1 MNRILLALLINFWK
15 LLLLLPKTMH
25 KVLIYIFG
33 NFIYLMPIKRNKIS
47 KKNIDLCFPH
57 LSGIER
63 KRLHKLNVFAS
74 AKVIFDSGI
83 AWFWSDKKINKLINY
98 EIKGLSN
105 LLNEQKNN
113 NGILLFFKHSLHL
126 ELDARLLGMNAE
138 IYGVE
143 RVHNSDSFDSIQKRG
158 RLKSVKD
165 TCDRNN
171 PIKFIR
177 WLKKG
182 KTVLYAT
189 DQDYGLDQSDI
200 VNFFN
205 HPAATISAPLKII
218 QSTKCKTFF
227 INSFVQDRKYILEV
241 EQLNLDQSNEV
252 NFSKNLNLFMENKIK
267 ENPEEYLWQHR
278 RFKSTLGKKNF
289 YA

>member
-15 LLLLLPKTMH
+15 LLLLLPRPMH
-25 KVLIYIFG
+25 KGLAYILG
-33 NFIYLMPIKRNKIS
+33 NLIYLMPIKRNKIS
-47 KKNIDLCFPH
+47 KKNIDLCFPT
-57 LSGIER
+57 LSEMGR
-63 KRLHKLNVFAS
+63 NRLHKLNVLAS

-83 AWFWSDKKINKLINY
+83 AWFWSDKKINRFIHY

-126 ELDARLLGMNAE
+126 ELDARLLGMNSE

-143 RVHNSDSFDSIQKRG
+143 RVHNSDSFDSIQKKG

-182 KTVLYAT
+182 RTVLYAT
-189 DQDYGLDQSDI
+189 DQDYGLSQSNI
-200 VNFFN
+200 INFFS
-205 HPAATISAPLKII
+205 HPAATISAPLKIVK
-218 QSTKCKTFF
+218 STKCKTFF
-227 INSFVQDRKYILEV
+227 INSFFQDDKYILDV
-241 EQLNLDQSNEV
+241 QQLNLDQSSDI
-252 NFSKNLNLFMENKIK
+252 NFSKDLNIFMESKIK
-267 ENPEEYLWQHR
+267 EHPEEYLWQHR
-278 RFKSTLGKKNF
+278 RFKSTLGKENF

>member
-15 LLLLLPKTMH
+15 LLLLFPRPMH
-25 KVLIYIFG
+25 KGLTYILG
-33 NFIYLMPIKRNKIS
+33 NLIYLMPIKRNKIS
-47 KKNIDLCFPH
+47 KKNIDLCFPA
-57 LSGIER
+57 LSEMER
-63 KRLHKLNVFAS
+63 NRLHKLNVLAS

-83 AWFWSDKKINKLINY
+83 AWFWSDKKINRFIHY

-126 ELDARLLGMNAE
+126 ELDARLLGMNSE

-143 RVHNSDSFDSIQKRG
+143 RVHNSDSFDSIQKKG

-165 TCDRNN
+165 TCDKNN

-182 KTVLYAT
+182 RTVLYAT
-189 DQDYGLDQSDI
+189 DQDYGLSQSNI
-200 VNFFN
+200 INFFS
-205 HPAATISAPLKII
+205 HPAATISAPLKIVK
-218 QSTKCKTFF
+218 STKCKTFF
-227 INSFVQDRKYILEV
+227 VNSFFQDDKYILDV
-241 EQLNLDQSNEV
+241 QQLNLDQSSDI
-252 NFSKNLNLFMENKIK
+252 NFSKDLNIFMESKIK
-267 ENPEEYLWQHR
+267 EHPEEYLWQHR
-278 RFKSTLGKKNF
+278 RFKSTLGKENF

>member
-15 LLLLLPKTMH
+15 LLLLFPRPMH
-25 KVLIYIFG
+25 KGLACILG
-33 NFIYLMPIKRNKIS
+33 NLIYLMPIKRNKIS
-47 KKNIDLCFPH
+47 KKNIDLCFPA
-57 LSGIER
+57 LSEMGR
-63 KRLHKLNVFAS
+63 NRLHKLNVLAS

-83 AWFWSDKKINKLINY
+83 AWFWSDKKINRFIHY

-126 ELDARLLGMNAE
+126 ELDARLLGMNSE

-143 RVHNSDSFDSIQKRG
+143 RVHNSDSFDSIQKKG

-182 KTVLYAT
+182 RTVLYAT
-189 DQDYGLDQSDI
+189 DQDYGLSQSNI
-200 VNFFN
+200 INFFS
-205 HPAATISAPLKII
+205 HPAATISAPLKIVK
-218 QSTKCKTFF
+218 STKCKTFF
-227 INSFVQDRKYILEV
+227 INSFFQDDKYILDV
-241 EQLNLDQSNEV
+241 QQLNLDESSDI
-252 NFSKNLNLFMENKIK
+252 NFSKDLNIFMESKIK
-267 ENPEEYLWQHR
+267 EHPEEYLWQHR
-278 RFKSTLGKKNF
+278 RFKSTLGKENF